1 MVVGWCALIR
11 ILYLTEAEAP
21 ASGDVVEKKEES
33 KPPEREER
41 KRPREEDDHGR
52 RRDNRDRGGEKIDP
66 PSGGSAALSIFF
78 VPYIYVSVY
87 LRVGMYVCTVCFNI
101 CVYLRVGMYV
111 CTVCFNICV
120 DRRDRPDPTK
130 APDPEAPSDEFSEES
145 TTSLLQ
151 GKGQFEPP
159 EDNDIITLDSCELPL
174 HDLHS

>member
-11 ILYLTEAEAP
+11 ILYPTEAEAP

-52 RRDNRDRGGEKIDP
+52 RRDNRDRGGQKIDP
-66 PSGGSAALSIFF
+66 PSGGSTALSVF
-78 VPYIYVSVY
+78 
-87 LRVGMYVCTVCFNI
+87 VCTVNI
-101 CVYLRVGMYV
+101 LCMCTCISLSRYVCVYVS
-111 CTVCFNICV
+111 ISV
-120 DRRDRPDPTK
+120 DRRDRQDPTK

-145 TTSLLQ
+145 TASLLQ

-159 EDNDIITLDSCELPL
+159 EDNDNITLDSCELPL